1 MTDVPLLSHRLDGPR
16 DAPALVLGPALG
28 TTAQIWQDQIP
39 ALSKHWL
46 VVRYDLPGHG
56 GSPARPV
63 HTVEEMAVLL
73 LDLLDH
79 LAIQRFGYIGVSLG
93 GSIGTLLAL
102 SHPHRLASLALIGS
116 SAGPGSAATWREHAL
131 VVRATGLEHE
141 ARTAA
146 QRWFTA
152 RSLEEEPALAEPC
165 AHMVRTIDDACYAA
179 CCDALADH
187 DLRDQLPGITAPTL
201 VIAGA
206 EDTAAHPGAA
216 RELNAGIPD
225 SRLAVVPNAAHL
237 ANVEQPGPV
246 TELLLRHFAATWREH
261 SPPPAPAPA
270 PAPAS
275 ASASGSGSGSG
286 TGPAPA
292 PAPAASSRADDVF
305 AEGLRIRRDVLGR
318 TQVDRALQRMDGFTS
333 DYEEFVTRYTWGE
346 VWSRPGLDQRTRSC
360 VTITALAARG
370 HLDELS
376 QHVRA
381 GLRHGLTPDEIKEVL
396 LQTAVYCGVPA
407 AGEAFA
413 VAQKVIA
420 EEWGTP

>member
-1 MTDVPLLSHRLDGPR
+1 MTDAPALSHRLDGPP

-28 TTAQIWQDQIP
+28 TTSQIWQDQLP
-39 ALSKHWL
+39 AFSKHWRI
-46 VVRYDLPGHG
+46 VRYDLPGHG
-56 GSPARPV
+56 GSPAQPV

-73 LDLLDH
+73 LELLDH
-79 LAIQRFGYIGVSLG
+79 IGIQRFGYVGVALG

-116 SAGPGSAATWREHAL
+116 SAGPGSPDAWREHAL

-165 AHMVRTIDDACYAA
+165 AHMVRTIDKACYAA
-179 CCDALADH
+179 ACDALAEH

-206 EDTAAHPGAA
+206 EDTTAHPGAA

-246 TELLLRHFAATWREH
+246 TELLLRHFAATWREYP
-261 SPPPAPAPA
+261 SADPPVPSAAPKGLRPPAE
-270 PAPAS
+270 
-275 ASASGSGSGSG
+275 
-286 TGPAPA
+286 
-292 PAPAASSRADDVF
+292 RADDVF
-305 AEGLRIRRDVLGR
+305 AEGLKIRREVLGH
-318 TQVDRALQRMDGFTS
+318 THVDRSLQRMDGFTE
-333 DYEEFVTRYTWGE
+333 DFQEFVTRYAWGE
-346 VWSRPGLDQRTRSC
+346 VWNRPGLDRRTRSC
-360 VTITALAARG
+360 VTITVLAAGG

-376 QHVRA
+376 VHVRA
-381 GLRHGLTPDEIKEVL
+381 GLRNGLTPEEIKEVL
-396 LQTAVYCGVPA
+396 MQTAVYCGIPTA
-407 AGEAFA
+407 NAAFA

-420 EEWGTP
+420 EEWGVS